1 MLKRFTISGRMCI
14 LFEIEKAMSNIVLI
28 GFMGTGKTTVG
39 QQISKELWMPMVDTD
54 TMVEVDN
61 QMIIGEIFDRY
72 GEGYFRNLETA
83 AVRKVSKFKTNV
95 ISTGGG
101 VVLRFEKLNLL
112 QENGLL
118 FCLRATPEDI
128 FERIKDESR
137 RPLLKDPDPP
147 NKIRQLLQ
155 ARQAHYQ
162 RIEHQ
167 IETTNLSIEEV
178 TNQIIGI
185 YQSARSS
192 PQP

>member
-1 MLKRFTISGRMCI
+1 
-14 LFEIEKAMSNIVLI
+14 
-28 GFMGTGKTTVG
+28 
-39 QQISKELWMPMVDTD
+39 
-54 TMVEVDN
+54 
-61 QMIIGEIFDRY
+61 
-72 GEGYFRNLETA
+72 
-83 AVRKVSKFKTNV
+83 
-95 ISTGGG
+95 
-101 VVLRFEKLNLL
+101 LNLL

-118 FCLRATPEDI
+118 FCLRATPEEI

-162 RIEHQ
+162 HIEHQ

-192 PQP
+192 P

>member
-72 GEGYFRNLETA
+72 GEDYFRNLETA
-83 AVRKVSKFKTNV
+83 AVRKVSKFKSHV

-101 VVLRFEKLNLL
+101 VVLRFENLNLL

-118 FCLRATPEDI
+118 FCLRATPEEI

-155 ARQAHYQ
+155 ARRAHYQ

-192 PQP
+192 P

>member
-14 LFEIEKAMSNIVLI
+14 LLEIEKAMSNIVLI

-83 AVRKVSKFKTNV
+83 VVRKVSKFKSHV

-101 VVLRFEKLNLL
+101 VVLRFENLNLL

-118 FCLRATPEDI
+118 FCLRATPEEI

-162 RIEHQ
+162 HIEHQ

-192 PQP
+192 P

>member
-14 LFEIEKAMSNIVLI
+14 LLEIEKAMSNIVLI

-83 AVRKVSKFKTNV
+83 VVRKVSKFKSHV

-101 VVLRFEKLNLL
+101 VVLRFENLNLL

-118 FCLRATPEDI
+118 FCLRATPEEI

-192 PQP
+192 P

>member
-83 AVRKVSKFKTNV
+83 AVRKVSKFKSHV

-101 VVLRFEKLNLL
+101 VVLRFENLNLL

-118 FCLRATPEDI
+118 FCLRATPEEI

-192 PQP
+192 P

>member
-14 LFEIEKAMSNIVLI
+14 LLEIEKAMSNIVLI

-83 AVRKVSKFKTNV
+83 AVRKVSKFKSHV

-101 VVLRFEKLNLL
+101 VVLRFENLNLL

-118 FCLRATPEDI
+118 FCLRATPEEI

-192 PQP
+192 P

>member
-39 QQISKELWMPMVDTD
+39 QQISKELRMPMVDTD

-72 GEGYFRNLETA
+72 GEGCFRNLETA
-83 AVRKVSKFKTNV
+83 TVRKVSKFKSHV

-101 VVLRFEKLNLL
+101 VVLRFENLNLL

-118 FCLRATPEDI
+118 FCLRATPEEI
-128 FERIKDESR
+128 FQRVKDESR

-192 PQP
+192 P

>member
-39 QQISKELWMPMVDTD
+39 QQISKELRMPMVDTD

-83 AVRKVSKFKTNV
+83 AVRKVSKFKSHV

-101 VVLRFEKLNLL
+101 VVLRFENLNLL

-118 FCLRATPEDI
+118 FCLRATPEEI

-192 PQP
+192 P

>member
-72 GEGYFRNLETA
+72 GEDYFRNLETA
-83 AVRKVSKFKTNV
+83 AVRKVSKFKSHV

-101 VVLRFEKLNLL
+101 VVLRFENLNLL

-118 FCLRATPEDI
+118 FCLRATPEEI

-162 RIEHQ
+162 HIEHQ

-192 PQP
+192 P

>member
-14 LFEIEKAMSNIVLI
+14 LLEIEKAMSNIVLI

-83 AVRKVSKFKTNV
+83 VVRKVSKFKSHV

-101 VVLRFEKLNLL
+101 VVLRFENLNLL

-118 FCLRATPEDI
+118 FCLRATPEEI

-137 RPLLKDPDPP
+137 RPLLKDSDPP

-162 RIEHQ
+162 HIEHQ

-192 PQP
+192 P

>member
-39 QQISKELWMPMVDTD
+39 QQISKELRMPMVDTD

-61 QMIIGEIFDRY
+61 QMIIGEIFDWY
-72 GEGYFRNLETA
+72 GEGCFRNLETA
-83 AVRKVSKFKTNV
+83 AVRKVSKFKSHV

-101 VVLRFEKLNLL
+101 VVLRFENLNLL

-118 FCLRATPEDI
+118 FCLRATPEEI
-128 FERIKDESR
+128 FQRVKDESR

-192 PQP
+192 P

>member
-1 MLKRFTISGRMCI
+1 
-14 LFEIEKAMSNIVLI
+14 MSNIVLI

-39 QQISKELWMPMVDTD
+39 QQISAKLKMPVVDTD
-54 TMVEVDN
+54 AIVETDN

-72 GEGYFRNLETA
+72 GEGYFRNLENA
-83 AVRKVSKFKTNV
+83 AVRKASKYTRHV

-101 VVLRFEKLNLL
+101 VVLRVENLDLL

-118 FCLRATPEDI
+118 FCLRATPEEI
-128 FERIKDESR
+128 FERIKDKSH
-137 RPLLKDPDPP
+137 RPLLKDPNPP

-155 ARQAHYQ
+155 ERRAQYL

-167 IETTNLSIEEV
+167 IETTSLSIEEV

-192 PQP
+192 P

>member
-83 AVRKVSKFKTNV
+83 AVRKVSKFKSHV

-101 VVLRFEKLNLL
+101 VVLRFENLNLL

-118 FCLRATPEDI
+118 FCLRATPEEI

-162 RIEHQ
+162 HIEHQ

-192 PQP
+192 P

>member
-14 LFEIEKAMSNIVLI
+14 LLEIEKAMSNIVLI

-72 GEGYFRNLETA
+72 GEDYFRNLETA
-83 AVRKVSKFKTNV
+83 AVRKVSKFKSHV

-101 VVLRFEKLNLL
+101 VVLRFENLNLL

-118 FCLRATPEDI
+118 FCLRATPEEI

-192 PQP
+192 P

>member
-14 LFEIEKAMSNIVLI
+14 LFEIKKAMSNIVLI

-83 AVRKVSKFKTNV
+83 AVRKVSKFKSHV

-101 VVLRFEKLNLL
+101 VVLRFENLNLL

-118 FCLRATPEDI
+118 FCLRATPEEI

-192 PQP
+192 P

>member
-72 GEGYFRNLETA
+72 GEDYFRNLETA
-83 AVRKVSKFKTNV
+83 AVRKVSKFKSHV

-101 VVLRFEKLNLL
+101 VVLRFENLNLL

-118 FCLRATPEDI
+118 FCLRATPEEI

-192 PQP
+192 P

>member
-1 MLKRFTISGRMCI
+1 
-14 LFEIEKAMSNIVLI
+14 
-28 GFMGTGKTTVG
+28 MGTGKTSVG
-39 QQISKELWMPMVDTD
+39 QRISEKLQMPIVDTD
-54 TMVEVDN
+54 TIVETDN

-72 GEGYFRNLETA
+72 GEDYFRNLEA
-83 AVRKVSKFKTNV
+83 AVVRKVSKFKSHV

-101 VVLRFEKLNLL
+101 VVLRFENLNLL

-118 FCLRATPEDI
+118 FCLRATPEEI

-192 PQP
+192 P

>member
-83 AVRKVSKFKTNV
+83 VVRKVSKFKSHV

-101 VVLRFEKLNLL
+101 VVLRFENLNLL

-118 FCLRATPEDI
+118 FCLRATPEEI

-192 PQP
+192 P

>member
-1 MLKRFTISGRMCI
+1 
-14 LFEIEKAMSNIVLI
+14 
-28 GFMGTGKTTVG
+28 MGTGKTSVG
-39 QQISKELWMPMVDTD
+39 QRISEKLQMPIVDTD
-54 TMVEVDN
+54 TIVETDN

-72 GEGYFRNLETA
+72 GEDYFRNLENA
-83 AVRKVSKFKTNV
+83 AVHKASKYTNHI

-101 VVLRFEKLNLL
+101 VVLRIENLNLL

-118 FCLRATPEDI
+118 FCLRATPEEI
-128 FERIKDESR
+128 FKRIKDESH

-192 PQP
+192 P

>member
-83 AVRKVSKFKTNV
+83 AVRKVSKFKSHV

-101 VVLRFEKLNLL
+101 VVLRFENLNLL

-118 FCLRATPEDI
+118 FCLRATPEEI
-128 FERIKDESR
+128 FKRIKDESH
-137 RPLLKDPDPP
+137 RPLLKDPNPP
-147 NKIRQLLQ
+147 NKIRRLLQ
-155 ARQAHYQ
+155 KRQAQYQ

-167 IETTNLSIEEV
+167 IETTDLSIEEV

-192 PQP
+192 P

>member
-72 GEGYFRNLETA
+72 GEDYFRNLEA
-83 AVRKVSKFKTNV
+83 AVVRKVSKFKSHV

-101 VVLRFEKLNLL
+101 VVLRFENLNLL

-118 FCLRATPEDI
+118 FCLRATPEEI

-192 PQP
+192 P